1 MNALLTPAWGTVI
14 WASIA
19 FIVVLILLK
28 KMAWGP
34 ILSALKERE
43 ESIAGALGEA
53 EKARAEMASL
63 SSENDRL
70 LQEARN
76 ERDRVLREAREM
88 ADGMIAEAKGKAH
101 TAAQRELEA
110 VREAI
115 QLERKSAIAG
125 LKAEV
130 AKLSVDIAERILREQ
145 LSTNE
150 NQMNLVNKLITESS
164 FK

>member
-101 TAAQRELEA
+101 AAAQRELEA
-110 VREAI
+110 VQEAI